1 MAMKKLT
8 GPGANLYGIQRGY
21 LVGSDYWGTVD
32 IDTVNG
38 ELLMDLTY
46 FENGL
51 ELHANDIRASIH
63 RLGLH
68 VRHVDGLSYT
78 VGFDKIG
85 FPELLIETAPAAHA
99 EELFLTMYTAARYR
113 LRNTDHWHTL
123 AGTLDPKPLFLD
135 LPEDRKRQVF
145 VDARTG
151 YGHWDFRANLVQLP
165 HQSGGLC
172 QVF

>member
-1 MAMKKLT
+1 
-8 GPGANLYGIQRGY
+8 
-21 LVGSDYWGTVD
+21 VD

-38 ELLMDLTY
+38 ELLMELTC

-51 ELHANDIRASIH
+51 EQHANAIRATI
-63 RLGLH
+63 RRFGLH

-78 VGFDKIG
+78 VGFDKVG
-85 FPELLIETAPAAHA
+85 FPEMRIETAAAAHA

-172 QVF
+172 RAF